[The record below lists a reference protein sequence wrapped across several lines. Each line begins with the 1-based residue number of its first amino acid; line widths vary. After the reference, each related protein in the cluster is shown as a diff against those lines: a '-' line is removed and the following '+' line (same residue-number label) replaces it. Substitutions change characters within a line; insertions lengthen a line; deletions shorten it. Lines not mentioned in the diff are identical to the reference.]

1 MDYQRLKTWK
11 HSVRIGLSYFGFSFY
26 EHFNRQFT
34 YAVFLCSKPQDVFE
48 QKDFV
53 PILTLLRTV
62 STLRTFYMSL
72 NSTKNLK
79 KI

>member
-1 MDYQRLKTWK
+1 MRYIELYSTKAASQETQLSRVKLKALFMDYQRLKTWK

-48 QKDFV
+48 
-53 PILTLLRTV
+53 
-62 STLRTFYMSL
+62 
-72 NSTKNLK
+72 
-79 KI
+79 